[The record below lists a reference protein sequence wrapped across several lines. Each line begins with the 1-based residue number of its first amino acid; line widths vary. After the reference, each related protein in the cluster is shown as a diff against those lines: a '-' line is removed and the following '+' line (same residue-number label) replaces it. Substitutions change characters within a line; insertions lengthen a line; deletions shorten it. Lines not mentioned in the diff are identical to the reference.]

1 MNGLFDD
8 IKNAFKRQD
17 NALIQLILI
26 NIIVFLGTMILA
38 TTLTLT
44 GLRQFYNTYIAIQF
58 ELPSVLSQLIWRPH
72 TLLTYAFQHAGI
84 LHILF
89 NMLFLYW
96 FGAII
101 VDYLGSKRIIS
112 IYILGSLA
120 GAVGFLLL
128 SNTILPNGTHLVGAS
143 GAVFAVMVAA
153 ATLAPDYTFY
163 LLLFGPVRI
172 KYIVPILVILAY
184 VGLGGSNAGGE
195 AAHLGGALLGY
206 IYIVQLKKGNDIG
219 AWIHTWF
226 ESVQGLFKKKKKTN
240 MSYSSQKKSKVY
252 SNNATNSFNSN
263 NSNPSDIPNQE
274 EVDAILDKISESG
287 YNSLSK
293 EEKQKLFNASKNK

>member
-8 IKNAFKRQD
+8 IKNAFRRQD

-44 GLRQFYNTYIAIQF
+44 GLRKFYDAYIAIQF

-72 TLLTYAFQHAGI
+72 TLFTYAFQHAGI

-120 GAVGFLLL
+120 GALGFLLL
-128 SNTILPNGTHLVGAS
+128 SNSILPNGTHLVGAS

-153 ATLAPDYTFY
+153 ATLAPDHTFY

-184 VGLGGSNAGGE
+184 IGLGGSNAGGE

-206 IYIVQLKKGNDIG
+206 IYITQLKKGNDIG

-226 ESVQGLFKKKKKTN
+226 EGVQGFFKKKKKTN
-240 MSYSSQKKSKVY
+240 MSYTSQKKSKVY
-252 SNNATNSFNSN
+252 SNSAANSYNSN
-263 NSNPSDIPNQE
+263 SNSPNDIPNQE

-293 EEKQKLFNASKNK
+293 EEKQKLFNASKNN